1 MHSFSILHLISVR
14 VIYSYL
20 NASTGFLV
28 AHGSLVPGS
37 SSLSIM
43 QFPKQVIR
51 SGQKSIIQP
60 LNLLGEVFQ
69 AESGKYPYYSLFLS
83 HKLIDMQLTDRITIE
98 PGKRG
103 GKPCIRGLR
112 ITVYEVLEYLA
123 SGMSF
128 DEVLEDFPY
137 LQKEDIL
144 ACLSF
149 AANKEKIE
157 LCA

>member
-1 MHSFSILHLISVR
+1 M
-14 VIYSYL
+14 
-20 NASTGFLV
+20 
-28 AHGSLVPGS
+28 
-37 SSLSIM
+37 
-43 QFPKQVIR
+43 
-51 SGQKSIIQP
+51 P
-60 LNLLGEVFQ
+60 LFE
-69 AESGKYPYYSLFLS
+69 
-83 HKLIDMQLTDRITIE
+83 RITIE

-103 GKPCIRGLR
+103 GKPCIRGMR

-123 SGMSF
+123 SGMSI
-128 DEVLEDFPY
+128 DEILIDFPY

>member
-1 MHSFSILHLISVR
+1 M
-14 VIYSYL
+14 
-20 NASTGFLV
+20 
-28 AHGSLVPGS
+28 
-37 SSLSIM
+37 
-43 QFPKQVIR
+43 
-51 SGQKSIIQP
+51 P
-60 LNLLGEVFQ
+60 LN
-69 AESGKYPYYSLFLS
+69 
-83 HKLIDMQLTDRITIE
+83 DRITIE

-103 GKPCIRGLR
+103 GKPCIRGMR

-123 SGMSF
+123 SGMST
-128 DEVLEDFPY
+128 DEILTDFPY